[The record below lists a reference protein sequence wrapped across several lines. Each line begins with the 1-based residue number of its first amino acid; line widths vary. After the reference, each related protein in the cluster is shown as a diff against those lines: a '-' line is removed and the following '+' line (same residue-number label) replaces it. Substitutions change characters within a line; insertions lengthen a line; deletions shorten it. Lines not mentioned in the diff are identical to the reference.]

1 MATPMV
7 QDETVSTPGPREG
20 GPRRRRAFTPTEK
33 QHHLTAYE
41 QACAAADGGGGAH
54 LREQGIYS
62 SQITQWRQQRDA
74 GLLAG
79 KKPGEKVGRPTAEQ
93 AEIARLTRE
102 LELNRR
108 KLTKTEAALAIMG
121 KVHALLEEL
130 SESADIQDKP
140 GKR

>member
-33 QHHLTAYE
+33 QQHLTGYE
-41 QACAAADGGGGAH
+41 QACAAAEGGGGEY

-79 KKPGEKVGRPTAEQ
+79 RKPGEKVGRPTAEQ
-93 AEIARLTRE
+93 AEISPVTRE
-102 LELNRR
+102 PALNRR
-108 KLTKTEAALAIMG
+108 QATKTP
-121 KVHALLEEL
+121 
-130 SESADIQDKP
+130 S
-140 GKR
+140 

>member
-20 GPRRRRAFTPTEK
+20 GPRRRRAFTATEK
-33 QHHLTAYE
+33 LQHLTAYE
-41 QACAAADGGGGAH
+41 QACAAADGSGGAY

-62 SQITQWRQQRDA
+62 SQITQWRQLRDA

-93 AEIARLTRE
+93 VEIARLTRE

-108 KLTKTEAALAIMG
+108 KLSKTEAALAIMG

-130 SESADIQDKP
+130 SESADTQDKP